1 MLLLPLTN
9 VKTKIMIAGNEKFL
23 EKKLREEIKKI
34 GGLAIKFTSP
44 YFTGMPDRLVL
55 MPNGNLW
62 FVEVKSTGKKL
73 RGIQQAQALRLQEL
87 GFKTRVID
95 SDESLGSFMREDRH
109 EL

>member
-1 MLLLPLTN
+1 
-9 VKTKIMIAGNEKFL
+9 MIEGNEKFL

-44 YFTGMPDRLVL
+44 YFTGMPDRMVL

-73 RGIQQAQALRLQEL
+73 RGIQQAQAKRLQEL

-95 SDESLGSFMREDRH
+95 SDESLGSFMREVSYG
-109 EL
+109 L